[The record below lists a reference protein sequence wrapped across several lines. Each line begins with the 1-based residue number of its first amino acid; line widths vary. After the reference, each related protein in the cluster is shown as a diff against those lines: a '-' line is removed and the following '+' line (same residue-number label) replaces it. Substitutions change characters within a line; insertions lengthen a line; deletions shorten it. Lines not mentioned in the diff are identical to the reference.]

1 MRRIAILLTVLA
13 LFAAACGDD
22 DGSILESATTT
33 AAAPVTTSGGGATAT
48 TAGDTG
54 TPTTQAGTGG
64 SEGDVATALAAYE
77 TAAFRAVYRF
87 GEGAEEQIIT
97 ISQDPNLDPP
107 ASVTLIGP
115 DGDEGR
121 FLNVGDR
128 TIICGP
134 PGDECIEFPSGMGMD
149 MGQALLGPVLSGF
162 LLNENLASN
171 PGFTVEEGTATIAGR
186 TGLCFTFAPSA
197 LAAGADVAFVRQCVD
212 SQLGF
217 ILLIESQ
224 DEGSEFV
231 EKLMELLDFGSPTP
245 ADFQPSG
252 PVTTMPSG

>member
-13 LFAAACGDD
+13 LLATACGDD
-22 DGSILESATTT
+22 TGSVLDSATTT
-33 AAAPVTTSGGGATAT
+33 AAGSAT
-48 TAGDTG
+48 TNAGAAPSTSATDTG
-54 TPTTQAGTGG
+54 TQTTQAGSADSG
-64 SEGDVATALAAYE
+64 SDVQTALAAYE

-87 GEGAEEQIIT
+87 GQGDDEQIIT

-107 ASVTLIGP
+107 VSVTLIGP

-121 FLNVGDR
+121 FLTIGDR
-128 TIICGP
+128 TLICGP
-134 PGDECIEFPSGMGMD
+134 PGDECIEFPAGMGMD

-162 LLNENLASN
+162 LLTENLEST

-186 TGLCFTFAPSA
+186 SGLCFTFTPSA
-197 LAAGADVAFVRQCVD
+197 FATGADVAFIRQCVD

-217 ILLIESQ
+217 ILLIESME
-224 DEGSEFV
+224 DGAAGV
-231 EKLMELLDFGSPTP
+231 ETLMELLEFGLPTP

-252 PVTTMPSG
+252 PVTTMPGG